1 MNNFTLYP
9 YNKWILIGMIII
21 TVLFLIYLI
30 THVMKL
36 SGTIKNQQE
45 QITAIGKNLELAGIK
60 AEVLAEDKAKKAKQN
75 RVAKMLIPA
84 LLAIRSVYQNN
95 ENYHGIKGYRKA
107 TKDVLTL
114 TPLEK
119 FRKEQRSK

>member
-1 MNNFTLYP
+1 MNDFTLYP

-30 THVMKL
+30 THVMRL
-36 SGTIKNQQE
+36 SGTIKDQQE
-45 QITAIGKNLELAGIK
+45 KITAISKNLELAGIK

-95 ENYHGIKGYRKA
+95 ENYHGIRGYRKA

>member
-1 MNNFTLYP
+1 MNDFTLYP
-9 YNKWILIGMIII
+9 YNKWILIGMVIIAI
-21 TVLFLIYLI
+21 LSLIYLFI
-30 THVMKL
+30 HVMKL
-36 SGTIKNQQE
+36 FRTIEEQQKE
-45 QITAIGKNLELAGIK
+45 FAVIDKKLELSSIK

-95 ENYHGIKGYRKA
+95 ENYHGMKGYRKA
-107 TKDVLTL
+107 AKDVLTL

-119 FRKEQRSK
+119 FRKEQHSR